1 MLTSTDLPRA
11 MNYYSLFLYGML
23 FCPLSPQPVT
33 TQRLL
38 PRPLPSRVRPGEPLV
53 VTSTSTLLP
62 VLLSSPDPRGE
73 LQQRQSL
80 PPPRW
85 HTGPQPRSAPPPP
98 QSAEPPAEGGDSAP
112 LLSTAPPTAVGSA
125 RSCCSTSHRQA
136 PVPQQTTRG

>member
-11 MNYYSLFLYGML
+11 MNYYNLFLYGML

-38 PRPLPSRVRPGEPLV
+38 PHSLPSGVHPAEPRA
-53 VTSTSTLLP
+53 VTSTGA
-62 VLLSSPDPRGE
+62 LLSSPDPRGE
-73 LQQRQSL
+73 LQRRQSL
-80 PPPRW
+80 PPPRR
-85 HTGPQPRSAPPPP
+85 HTGPQPHSAPP

-125 RSCCSTSHRQA
+125 RGCCSTSHRRA
-136 PVPQQTTRG
+136 PVPRQTTRG